1 MALYETDVMM
11 LLQAYEVKTEALFK
25 TLKSYLAKND
35 VEALRDIHQDI
46 MERIESRRERFADA

>member
-1 MALYETDVMM
+1 MM
-11 LLQAYEVKTEALFK
+11 LFQAYEVKTEALFK